1 MTHSVYATNT
11 VQAVTLM
18 DDHDGLHVRL
28 LDQRQLPAAVV
39 YTRIET
45 AEQMADAIT
54 QMIVRGAPAIGIA
67 GAYGFVLALHESIQR
82 NPDVPSLL
90 MSMSLTATRLKA
102 ARPTAVNLAWAVDR
116 LMQVL
121 QEKLAS
127 GEPLALVVQTVRQ
140 EALSIHE
147 KDYLG
152 NQQMGRYGAT
162 LLPKGAKILTHCN
175 AGALATGGYG
185 TALGVVR
192 AAYEADPTI
201 RVFADETRPRLQ
213 GARLTAWELMQDG
226 IPVTLIADS
235 MAAVVMRDM
244 GIDAVFVGADRIAAN
259 GDTAN
264 KIGTYQLAITAR
276 AHQVPLYIVAPLST
290 IDLSLAEGDLI
301 PIEERDPDE
310 VRCVFS
316 EDERELMVWLA
327 PQSVSVFNPSFD
339 VTPARYITGVIT
351 EKGIAYPP
359 YVQSLAA
366 LFQ

>member
-1 MTHSVYATNT
+1 
-11 VQAVTLM
+11 M
-18 DDHDGLHVRL
+18 DAHDRLHVLL
-28 LDQRQLPAAVV
+28 LDQRQLPGAVV

-45 AEQMADAIT
+45 AEQMAEAIT

-67 GAYGFVLALHESIQR
+67 GAYGFVLALHEAVQS
-82 NPDVPSLL
+82 NPDATSLL
-90 MSMSLTATRLKA
+90 ASMSLIATRLKA
-102 ARPTAVNLAWAVDR
+102 SRPTAVNLAWAVNR

-121 QEKLAS
+121 QEQLA
-127 GEPLALVVQTVRQ
+127 ECNPLVLKAVLEAVQK
-140 EALSIHE
+140 EALAIHE
-147 KDYLG
+147 EDYQG
-152 NQQMGRYGAT
+152 NQQMGRFGAA

-201 RVFADETRPRLQ
+201 RVYADETRPRLQ

-235 MAAVVMRDM
+235 MAAVVMRDI

-264 KIGTYQLAITAR
+264 KIGTYQLAISAA
-276 AHQVPLYIVAPLST
+276 AHQVPFYIVAPLST
-290 IDLSLAEGDLI
+290 IDLSLAEGRLI

-310 VRCVFS
+310 VRCVVS
-316 EDERELMVWLA
+316 GDDNDMTVWLA
-327 PQSVSVFNPSFD
+327 PQAVPVFNPSFD

-359 YVQSLAA
+359 YAESLLA